1 MSKAAQFRLLLMEVL
16 QVHISTI
23 VNISPP
29 LQCSLIYGGCICSK
43 VEILHTALKNTST
56 DFIPFEHEKGF
67 GEGSADS
74 GGIFSFLI
82 QGQLV
87 LEVKWIYFSV

>member
-1 MSKAAQFRLLLMEVL
+1 M
-16 QVHISTI
+16 
-23 VNISPP
+23 
-29 LQCSLIYGGCICSK
+29 
-43 VEILHTALKNTST
+43 EILHTALKNTST

>member
-1 MSKAAQFRLLLMEVL
+1 MEVL
-16 QVHISTI
+16 QVHISTV
-23 VNISPP
+23 VNISPL
-29 LQCSLIYGGCICSK
+29 LQRSFIYGGCICSK
-43 VEILHTALKNTST
+43 VEILHIASKDTST

-82 QGQLV
+82 QGQLL

>member
-1 MSKAAQFRLLLMEVL
+1 MEVL
-16 QVHISTI
+16 QVHISTV

-56 DFIPFEHEKGF
+56 DFIPFEHEQGF

-74 GGIFSFLI
+74 
-82 QGQLV
+82 
-87 LEVKWIYFSV
+87 

>member
-1 MSKAAQFRLLLMEVL
+1 MEVL
-16 QVHISTI
+16 QVHISTV

-29 LQCSLIYGGCICSK
+29 LKCSLIMVDGCICSK

-56 DFIPFEHEKGF
+56 DFIPFEHEKCF

-82 QGQLV
+82 QGQLL

>member
-1 MSKAAQFRLLLMEVL
+1 MEVL
-16 QVHISTI
+16 QVHISTV

-29 LQCSLIYGGCICSK
+29 LQGSIYGGCICSK
-43 VEILHTALKNTST
+43 VEILHTASKDTST

-82 QGQLV
+82 QGQLL

>member
-1 MSKAAQFRLLLMEVL
+1 MFF
-16 QVHISTI
+16 
-23 VNISPP
+23 N
-29 LQCSLIYGGCICSK
+29 YGGCICSK
-43 VEILHTALKNTST
+43 VEILYTALKNTST

-87 LEVKWIYFSV
+87 LEVNGSILVCENQL

>member
-1 MSKAAQFRLLLMEVL
+1 MEVL
-16 QVHISTI
+16 QVHISTV

-43 VEILHTALKNTST
+43 VEILHTASKDTST

-67 GEGSADS
+67 GESSVDS
-74 GGIFSFLI
+74 GGIFSFPI
-82 QGQLV
+82 QSQLM

>member
-1 MSKAAQFRLLLMEVL
+1 MEIL
-16 QVHISTI
+16 QVYISTV

-43 VEILHTALKNTST
+43 VEILHTASKDTST

-82 QGQLV
+82 QGQLL
-87 LEVKWIYFSV
+87 LEVKWNYFRV